1 MAGYDFPSVVDP
13 VECGVAVQAL
23 ARRAAIELAV
33 PFTLSEMRDAINH
46 RYLEIG

>member
-1 MAGYDFPSVVDP
+1 VKAAILAAGVAGYDFPSVVDA

-33 PFTLSEMRDAINH
+33 P
-46 RYLEIG
+46 